1 MKAILLLG
9 EKLIQSTLFQGKYK
23 AKHSVPQ
30 GITEKKPIQA
40 PVATKHK
47 TPPPNNQQS
56 DSSEDEDDIFDQ
68 IDISEIERGF
78 FI

>member
-1 MKAILLLG
+1 M
-9 EKLIQSTLFQGKYK
+9 LFQGKYK
-23 AKHSVPQ
+23 AKYSVPQ
-30 GITEKKPIQA
+30 DITEKKPVQA
-40 PVATKHK
+40 PVVAKPK
-47 TPPPNNQQS
+47 TPQPKNQQS